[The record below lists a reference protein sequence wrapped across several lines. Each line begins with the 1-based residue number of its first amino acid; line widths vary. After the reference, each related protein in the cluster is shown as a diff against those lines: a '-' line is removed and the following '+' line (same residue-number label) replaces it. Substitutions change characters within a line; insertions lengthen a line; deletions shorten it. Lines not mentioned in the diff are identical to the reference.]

1 MDLNTATEIVKNE
14 LDKSN
19 IVVVTSNHGI
29 FLLDNE
35 SEIANVEE
43 YAKNNNLKCFIVKNE
58 KSEVTTED
66 KPKKKK

>member
-43 YAKNNNLKCFIVKNE
+43 YAKNNKLELFVVKNE
-58 KSEVTTED
+58 SSLVVSED